1 MDVAKQL
8 QAAEATGQLVLILFY
23 ADWSPHYEWL
33 EPVIRTYEKRVV
45 ELVKVNIEGD
55 KAVADSFNIDTAPAF
70 VLLHGKIELWR
81 QVGELTVEEFK
92 QVLEDFQ

>member
-70 VLLHGKIELWR
+70 VLLDGKRELWR
-81 QVGELTVEEFK
+81 KVGELTVEEFK